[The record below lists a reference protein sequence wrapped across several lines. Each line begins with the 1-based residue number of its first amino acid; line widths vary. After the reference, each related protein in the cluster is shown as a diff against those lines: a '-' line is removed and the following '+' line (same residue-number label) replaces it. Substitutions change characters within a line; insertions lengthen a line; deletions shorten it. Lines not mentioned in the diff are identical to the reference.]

1 MTMDDAPLE
10 PGGTEESLAAAACL
24 LDAISDPARL
34 RIVQHL
40 LLGEH
45 RVVELTAHLGLA
57 QSTVS
62 GHLSCLRGCGVIEAR
77 TEGRASLYRL
87 SHPEQTADLLIG
99 VERLLEATG
108 AAATLCPV
116 HRKHG
121 HRNSATDVIVDG
133 GVDHGAATT
142 ALRVRDEV
150 AS

>member
-1 MTMDDAPLE
+1 MPIIVDALE
-10 PGGTEESLAAAACL
+10 PGGTEESLTAAACL

-62 GHLSCLRGCGVIEAR
+62 GHLACLRGCGVVEAR
-77 TEGRASLYRL
+77 PAGRASIYRL
-87 SHPEQTADLLIG
+87 SHPEETADLLRG
-99 VERLLEATG
+99 VERLLDATG

-116 HRKHG
+116 HRQDAHG
-121 HRNSATDVIVDG
+121 SSVHDVLVG
-133 GVDHGAATT
+133 VGVDHDGLATAPMT
-142 ALRVRDEV
+142 DHGV